1 MKNLDAVSDAADSL
15 HVPAE
20 ILRSRDHKREL
31 LEQLVVRLLSNGA
44 LREKF
49 HFTPYNTISYIM
61 LGTGPLSRALLNGS
75 HSQPLP
81 FELRLVRP
89 PPVTTSGKQS
99 SAAAS
104 SGSSTA
110 SKCCDD
116 DDNNGDWLSTS
127 SKPAASAS
135 SSSFSA
141 ANSSASRASAGDSKL
156 KSKPAQLTFVGAQ
169 QSVFAR
175 SRSEISAQKK
185 SNASV
190 SASAC
195 NSSSGEA
202 ASRPAAVHSRANK
215 LPSNQNPSASKTAS
229 PKTWTTNR
237 SANFNLT
244 GVSDRTSSSASKAS
258 FTASGSTAPAAAES
272 NSKRLKLELEQ
283 SDDEVGPQ
291 DMSDEMLLSVLDE
304 FEGHPVPAEV
314 SSNTLNEPNDEFN
327 FD

>member
-1 MKNLDAVSDAADSL
+1 MSDAADSL
-15 HVPAE
+15 HIPAD

-61 LGTGPLSRALLNGS
+61 LGAGPLSRALLNGS

-99 SAAAS
+99 SAATS
-104 SGSSTA
+104 SGSMTA
-110 SKCCDD
+110 SKCCD

-127 SKPAASAS
+127 SKPASSAS

-175 SRSEISAQKK
+175 SRSEISAQSK

-190 SASAC
+190 SASVC
-195 NSSSGEA
+195 NSSSGET
-202 ASRPAAVHSRANK
+202 ASRPAAVHLRANK
-215 LPSNQNPSASKTAS
+215 LPPNQNPSASKTAS
-229 PKTWTTNR
+229 PKTWTANR

-244 GVSDRTSSSASKAS
+244 DVSDSTSSSASKA
-258 FTASGSTAPAAAES
+258 FITASGSTAPAAAES

-283 SDDEVGPQ
+283 SDDEVDPQ
-291 DMSDEMLLSVLDE
+291 DMSDEMILSVLEE
-304 FEGHPVPAEV
+304 FEGHPVPAEA
-314 SSNTLNEPNDEFN
+314 SSNNTLNDPNDEFN